1 MGRARLQCRTP
12 HGLDPAR
19 FGPRTVWTPHGLDIC
34 SDFPVGGFGM
44 YSSRRL
50 RSWLGGAGA
59 GLGLVA
65 AASFGVSAAAGETP
79 AAPAPVETPVET
91 PIEVPVP
98 AEVSHQSGASKSA
111 VAAAVKE
118 PLRASALG
126 PSARYIVFDP
136 ATGLDLTSRG
146 ATTPVTPASTTKVLT
161 AVAALR
167 AFGPDARIATTV
179 TQPEPGSLV
188 LVGRGDPLLR
198 VDGAA
203 GDGATLGDLAAR
215 TAAGLRAQHPA
226 GTPEVRLSYD
236 DSLFVGPT
244 RSPAWEGSYTSP
256 ATALVPP
263 ITALMANRGFIGG
276 DVDPVPAV
284 ECARAFAAKLR
295 AAGIKVKSK
304 ITRVAGIGAAVP
316 AIPGEVEPAP
326 IQAAPVAQVFS
337 PPMDEIVGQMLRTS
351 DNVTA
356 EMLGHLAGGALGHTY
371 SFAGGA
377 AATRQV
383 LETLGIPTAGL
394 VLEDA
399 SGLSRANL
407 IPPETLARTLS
418 AALTEERAQLWPL
431 LSGLPVAGFD
441 GTLADRFSTTSTRSG
456 RGYVRAKT
464 GTLTGVSALAG
475 TVVTRDG
482 ITLTFAFMA
491 AQARDTTAAA
501 AAWDRAAAA
510 LAGCDCSLTSTGG
523 S

>member
-1 MGRARLQCRTP
+1 
-12 HGLDPAR
+12 
-19 FGPRTVWTPHGLDIC
+19 
-34 SDFPVGGFGM
+34 M
-44 YSSRRL
+44 YSSRRS

-59 GLGLVA
+59 GLVLVA
-65 AASFGVSAAAGETP
+65 ATSFGVSAATGEMPAGPVEVPIEAPGGTP
-79 AAPAPVETPVET
+79 AD
-91 PIEVPVP
+91 VPVP
-98 AEVSHQSGASKSA
+98 VEVSYQSGASKTA

-136 ATGLDLTSRG
+136 ATGLDLASRG
-146 ATTPVTPASTTKVLT
+146 ATTPVTPASTTKILT

-167 AFGPDARIATTV
+167 AFGPDGRIATTV

-215 TAAGLRAQHPA
+215 TVAELRAQHPA

-244 RSPAWEGSYTSP
+244 RSPTWEGSYTS
-256 ATALVPP
+256 ASTALVPP

-284 ECARAFAAKLR
+284 ESARAFAAKLR
-295 AAGIKVKSK
+295 TAGIKVKSK
-304 ITRVAGIGAAVP
+304 ITRVSGIDSAAP
-316 AIPGEVEPAP
+316 AVPGEVEPAP
-326 IQAAPVAQVFS
+326 IRAAPVAQVFS

-383 LETLGIPTAGL
+383 LETFGVPTAGL

-418 AALTEERAQLWPL
+418 VALTEERVQLWPL
-431 LSGLPVAGFD
+431 MSGLPVAGFD
-441 GTLADRFSTTSTRSG
+441 GTLADRFSTTSTRGG

-482 ITLTFAFMA
+482 ITLAFAFLA
-491 AQARDTTAAA
+491 GQVRDTTAAA
-501 AAWDRAAAA
+501 AAWDRVAAA